1 MIRYRTLLRDRAPA
15 AEVEAQAARVQTLLA
30 DTQRVLAGTG
40 LSGAPAFASAFLILL
55 REGLEAVLVVAAIVA
70 LLVRAGRRDGLPAVH
85 GGWLIALALGVLTW
99 VAASYIVTIS
109 GATREVAEGVTA
121 LIAAG
126 ILLYVG
132 FWMHDKSHAQ
142 RWQAYVRDRLQG
154 ALGRGATWGLAT
166 VSFLAVYREVFE
178 TVLFYQALWLQ
189 TAPGSEHALLGG
201 LASAAVVLAVLSWLI
216 VRGSLHLPL
225 GVFFGATSIALAG
238 LAVVMAGQGI
248 AALQEAALLTP
259 YPVAGPR
266 LPVLGLYPDGL
277 GLLVQAGLALL
288 VVVGFVWR
296 SRAVR
301 RA

>member
-1 MIRYRTLLRDRAPA
+1 
-15 AEVEAQAARVQTLLA
+15 VQALLA
-30 DTQRVLAGTG
+30 DTQRLLAGTG

-70 LLVRAGRRDGLPAVH
+70 LLVRSGRRDGLPAVH
-85 GGWLIALALGVLTW
+85 GGWLVALGLGVLTW
-99 VAASYIVTIS
+99 VAASYVVTIS

-121 LIAAG
+121 LVAAG

-132 FWMHDKSHAQ
+132 FWMHEKSHAQ
-142 RWQAYVRDRLQG
+142 RWQAYVRGRLQG

-189 TAPGSEHALLGG
+189 TAPGGEHALLGG
-201 LASAAVVLAVLSWLI
+201 LVSAAVVLAVLSWLI
-216 VRGSLHLPL
+216 VRGSLRLPL

-277 GLLVQAGLALL
+277 GLVVQAGLALL
-288 VVVGFVWR
+288 VVVGFAWR